1 MQESVRDSDLW
12 SARCFWFDLGWLYDC
27 SMSTRKNQIKTPCV
41 QTWKHVI
48 AAKMCFSLERN
59 CLIVSCTPS
68 ATYMATSRNIFPF
81 LYTQAKL
88 SACHSHIYERQGI
101 LLAKKKEKRCCL
113 RANPKDSWRKRI
125 CMLLWAM
132 NKLGYLHMLFFDA
145 TVHKNY

>member
-1 MQESVRDSDLW
+1 MCPTEISLRDRIFSLSLSMQESVRDSDLW

-101 LLAKKKEKRCCL
+101 LLAKK
-113 RANPKDSWRKRI
+113 RK
-125 CMLLWAM
+125 
-132 NKLGYLHMLFFDA
+132 KVLFA
-145 TVHKNY
+145 CEP